1 MSLFEF
7 VMVLTSILIG
17 LGIAELL
24 NGVVKMLRTDFKER
38 YYLPQIVWAAFLL
51 LHLIV
56 IWWSRWDLRDTLQWN
71 FLQLLL
77 SLTAPVLI
85 FILASLIF
93 PEKVNAR
100 IHYFRHRRIF
110 FSLLT
115 IILVVDILH
124 ETIVEG
130 TAFFSWDIL
139 VAGAI
144 LAMILWARFSKS
156 DVTHYVASITS
167 LMLLSLF
174 VFMNTYLLA

>member
-1 MSLFEF
+1 M
-7 VMVLTSILIG
+7 
-17 LGIAELL
+17 
-24 NGVVKMLRTDFKER
+24 
-38 YYLPQIVWAAFLL
+38 FLL
-51 LHLIV
+51 LHLII

-100 IHYFRHRRIF
+100 IHFFRHRRIF

-115 IILVVDILH
+115 VILIVDILH

-139 VAGAI
+139 LPGLI
-144 LAMILWARFSKS
+144 LAAILWARFSKN
-156 DVTHYVASITS
+156 DAVHYLTS
-167 LMLLSLF
+167 AVSFSLLTLF
-174 VFMNTYLLA
+174 VFINTYLLT

>member
-24 NGVVKMLRTDFKER
+24 NGVVRMLRSDFKER
-38 YYLPQIVWAAFLL
+38 YYLPQIFWAMFLL
-51 LHLIV
+51 LHLII

-100 IHYFRHRRIF
+100 IHFFRHRRIF

-115 IILVVDILH
+115 VILVVDIIH
-124 ETIVEG
+124 ETVVEG

-139 VAGAI
+139 LPGLI
-144 LAMILWARFSKS
+144 LAAILWARFSKN
-156 DVTHYVASITS
+156 DAVHYLTS
-167 LMLLSLF
+167 VMSFSLLTLF
-174 VFMNTYLLA
+174 VFINTYLLA